1 MQFRAQLDDLAGT
14 RIVRLAGRLERE
26 QVFELVRLCEEAPG
40 PVRLDLADLVSAGAE
55 GLEAL
60 ALLRNRGVALVGT
73 SPYLALQ
80 LEVVE
85 EAHAR
90 HDVERAGIA
99 TDRQASKARKDNRE
113 DE

>member
-1 MQFRAQLDDLAGT
+1 M
-14 RIVRLAGRLERE
+14 
-26 QVFELVRLCEEAPG
+26 FELVRLCEQAPG
-40 PVRLDLADLVSAGAE
+40 PVRLDLSDLVSAGAE

-60 ALLRNRGVALVGT
+60 ALLKNRGAQLVGT

-80 LEVVE
+80 LEVA
-85 EAHAR
+85 EAAHPR

-99 TDRQASKARKDNRE
+99 TDRQASKARKNNRE

>member
-1 MQFRAQLDDLAGT
+1 
-14 RIVRLAGRLERE
+14 
-26 QVFELVRLCEEAPG
+26 
-40 PVRLDLADLVSAGAE
+40 
-55 GLEAL
+55 
-60 ALLRNRGVALVGT
+60 VALVGT